1 MTKAMGRSISLPGTL
16 PLSTRGS
23 KASAAV
29 TAGEDLDTLTE
40 GGFGVGAQMDSSVR
54 PYNQR
59 IELSLDDDEDG
70 TAGRTKGG
78 DDDYAGMDDDDELTR
93 EKVKRAS
100 SQIIAQIDRKKRRPK
115 KSTGGFDD

>member
-1 MTKAMGRSISLPGTL
+1 MSAMMARTY
-16 PLSTRGS
+16 S

-59 IELSLDDDEDG
+59 IELSLDDEDG
-70 TAGRTKGG
+70 TAVRTKGGG

-100 SQIIAQIDRKKRRPK
+100 SQIIAQIDRKKRRSK
-115 KSTGGFDD
+115 KGGNEHFGD

>member
-1 MTKAMGRSISLPGTL
+1 MARTY
-16 PLSTRGS
+16 S

-70 TAGRTKGG
+70 TAGRIKGG

>member
-1 MTKAMGRSISLPGTL
+1 MSAMMARTY
-16 PLSTRGS
+16 S
-23 KASAAV
+23 KASAAI

-59 IELSLDDDEDG
+59 IELSLDDEDG
-70 TAGRTKGG
+70 TAVRTKGG

-115 KSTGGFDD
+115 KGGNEHFGD